1 MRTSQEINEIC
12 NRLLNK
18 EIGIRALDV
27 TLEEFQRFY
36 STFVNLT
43 KTIPTVTLVNANDVI
58 VAQFSTISP
67 QHFDIICKHPLLEK
81 EFEFIQKKNWFGP
94 KSPPEGFG
102 TFIWKE
108 IKLNGI
114 KFLFVA
120 LVSFIL
126 LYWVNSNNLYELLV
140 SLLIQSSTLFLS
152 IYMIFTVSQSKSLYK
167 DVLLFT
173 NGVLQ
178 KYYRDDK
185 NITQLGILTI
195 VLTVLTSILIFLFS
209 KLESLLSEQWVTN
222 ISRVSKATLTT
233 IVIILLFNTFFT
245 ITNYYL
251 ERNKDIVERD
261 IVSDILNREYEELQ
275 NQLEKNKK
283 AS

>member
-1 MRTSQEINEIC
+1 MRNSREINDIC
-12 NRLLNK
+12 VKLLNN
-18 EIGIRALDV
+18 EIGVRALDV
-27 TLEEFQRFY
+27 SLEEFQNIY

-67 QHFDIICKHPLLEK
+67 QHFDIICKYTLFEK

-94 KSPPEGFG
+94 KIPPENFG
-102 TFIWKE
+102 TFIGKE

-114 KFLFVA
+114 KLLFVA
-120 LVSFIL
+120 ILGFSL
-126 LYWVNSNNLYELLV
+126 LYWVDNNNLYELLV
-140 SLLIQSSTLFLS
+140 TLLIQSSTLFLS

-167 DVLLFT
+167 DVSLFT

-185 NITQLGILTI
+185 NITQLGIFTI
-195 VLTVLTSILIFLFS
+195 VMTVLTSILIYLFS
-209 KLESLLSEQWVTN
+209 KLESLISQQWV
-222 ISRVSKATLTT
+222 IYFSRISKATLTT
-233 IVIILLFNTFFT
+233 IIIILLFNTFFT

-251 ERNKDIVERD
+251 ERNKDIMERD
-261 IVSDILNREYEELQ
+261 IVSEILHKQYEELH
-275 NQLEKNKK
+275 NPIKEK
-283 AS
+283 